1 MVSKGR
7 ETEFDVGDLDGE
19 CVCVPVFVQ
28 PQSEQCCLLGMNV
41 LPALGLDITR
51 ANGESLIT
59 KNPEGTSVCLDE
71 GVNVDVNVGVV
82 RCIADCFEVRNY
94 NGVEECNGV
103 SSSSL
108 VRC

>member
-1 MVSKGR
+1 MC
-7 ETEFDVGDLDGE
+7 FL
-19 CVCVPVFVQ
+19 
-28 PQSEQCCLLGMNV
+28 
-41 LPALGLDITR
+41 LDITR

-71 GVNVDVNVGVV
+71 GVNVGVV
-82 RCIADCFEVRNY
+82 RCITDCYEVRNY

-108 VRC
+108 VSR